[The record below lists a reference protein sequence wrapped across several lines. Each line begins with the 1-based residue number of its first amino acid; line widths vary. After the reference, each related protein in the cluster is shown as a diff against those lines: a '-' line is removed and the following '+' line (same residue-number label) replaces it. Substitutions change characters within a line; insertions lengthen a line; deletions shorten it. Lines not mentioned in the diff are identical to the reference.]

1 VRKVFFE
8 VNSNLEEAM
17 AIERGSQI
25 EVIYKLKLS
34 TVYLV
39 VGVPSGLG
47 RVFGWFLLF
56 PMF

>member
-1 VRKVFFE
+1 
-8 VNSNLEEAM
+8 M